1 MTIFGS
7 TSQKR
12 HLARAFAMKHP
23 ELRGAVR
30 RHVEHLRDVQAD
42 IAGPARQ
49 YRSVTLGA
57 R

>member
-1 MTIFGS
+1 MTMFGS